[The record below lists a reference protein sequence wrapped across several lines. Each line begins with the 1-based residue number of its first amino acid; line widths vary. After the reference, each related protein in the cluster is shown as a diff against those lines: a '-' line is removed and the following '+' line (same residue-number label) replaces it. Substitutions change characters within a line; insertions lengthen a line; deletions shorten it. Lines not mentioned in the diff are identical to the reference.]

1 MTEQLLRAKGWW
13 KRLPPG
19 RLSAQFSRF
28 GLPLTGWCWFKWQDF
43 TEDVEVYWQPKPSF
57 FFGGS
62 DFAVSTFLANRGG
75 SCCCDFLKNINREPT
90 ISWSREGYH
99 LHILYTY
106 IIYIYI
112 DKCVYIYTY
121 IYIYIYMYIRV
132 YICVFDPY
140 YICIYIYASL
150 YIYNISISAY
160 THICVYIYI
169 QTSAYVYICNYLYNY
184 IPT

>member
-112 DKCVYIYTY
+112 LTNVYIYTHTY
-121 IYIYIYMYIRV
+121 IYICTYVYTSVYSIHITYVYTYTHLYTYIIFLFPHIHTYV
-132 YICVFDPY
+132 YI
-140 YICIYIYASL
+140 
-150 YIYNISISAY
+150 
-160 THICVYIYI
+160 YIYI